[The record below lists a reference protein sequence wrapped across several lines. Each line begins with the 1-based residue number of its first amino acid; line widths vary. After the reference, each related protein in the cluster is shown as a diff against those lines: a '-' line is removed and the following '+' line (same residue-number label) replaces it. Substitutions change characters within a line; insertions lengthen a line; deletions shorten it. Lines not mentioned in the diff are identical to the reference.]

1 MHPFPHR
8 YRVQASAGPED
19 EVSLDGPGLASIKS
33 LPPVEFDGPGDRW
46 SPETLLCASL
56 ADCLLMTFRVVA
68 RLSKLPWIALEI
80 EVEGLLE
87 REQGNSHFT
96 AFTIDARLK
105 VPEGTDLVLAE
116 RALHKAESGCLISN
130 SLLGRRELRPLIQT
144 VPA

>member
-8 YRVQASAGPED
+8 YRAKASAGPED
-19 EVSLDGPGLASIKS
+19 VVSLDSPGLATIAS

-68 RLSKLPWIALEI
+68 RISKLPWLTLEI

-96 AFTIDARLK
+96 AFTIDARLR
-105 VPEGTDLVLAE
+105 VPAGTDPALAE

-130 SLLGRRELRPLIQT
+130 SLLGRRELRPQVEIVQG
-144 VPA
+144 

>member
-19 EVSLDGPGLASIKS
+19 EVSLDSAGLASIKS

-46 SPETLLCASL
+46 SPETLLCGSL

-68 RLSKLPWIALEI
+68 RLSKLPWLSLEI

-96 AFTIDARLK
+96 AFTIDARLR
-105 VPEGTDLVLAE
+105 VPAGTDPALAE
-116 RALHKAESGCLISN
+116 RCLHKAESGCLISN
-130 SLLGRRELRPLIQT
+130 SLVGRRELRPQIEF
-144 VPA
+144 VPG

>member
-8 YRVQASAGPED
+8 YKAKARSSPED
-19 EVSLDGPGLASIKS
+19 VVSLDSPGLETIAS
-33 LPPVEFDGPGDRW
+33 LPPVEFDGPGDLW

-68 RLSKLPWIALEI
+68 RISKLPWLSLEI

-96 AFTIDARLK
+96 AFTIDARLR
-105 VPEGTDLVLAE
+105 VPAGTDPALAE

-130 SLLGRRELRPLIQT
+130 SLVGRRELRPR
-144 VPA
+144 VEFVEG

>member
-8 YRVQASAGPED
+8 YRAQASAGPD
-19 EVSLDGPGLASIKS
+19 EEVRLDSPGLATIHS

-46 SPETLLCASL
+46 SPETMLCAAL

-68 RLSKLPWIALEI
+68 RISKVPWLSLEV

-96 AFTIDARLK
+96 AFTIDARLR
-105 VPEGTDLVLAE
+105 VPEGSDVALAE

-130 SLLGRRELRPLIQT
+130 SLVGKRELRPQIE
-144 VPA
+144 VVAG